1 MNRESLAQW
10 LEERK
15 ESGIQNTEHGIR
27 NSCAALASR
36 LGKPYACRDAGRP
49 EPGFALPP
57 FAVPFR
63 VRCSVF

>member
-15 ESGIQNTEHGIR
+15 GEWNSEHGTR
-27 NSCAALASR
+27 NSCAALALR

-49 EPGFALPP
+49 EPGFAQASR
-57 FAVPFR
+57 AVPFR